1 MTVCLSSPRLAALLG
16 ISLLGACAATSPSAP
31 PPAEVLLVVNSTEAS
46 LSIVPVENLAGAV
59 KVPLGGT
66 NPTPI
71 GVSARNQIALVPMGL
86 DNSVAV
92 IDLGKGQ
99 VVRTIP
105 LPANSGATGSA
116 IVDDSLAY
124 VANPNLNTIT
134 RVNYRTGDT
143 ASVAVGVFPQGI
155 VYTRGK
161 VFVLNGNLVNFAPAG
176 PSWIT
181 VVDPVTNAKATGT
194 DSIALADNPGNA
206 GFGAV
211 GNDGELYVVST
222 GSYTQPQGR
231 LSIIRPVDRVEDLSV
246 AGWGTAPG
254 NVAAGVGDTIYLSS
268 YSEGIMAFDIAKRV
282 VVRGAGN
289 GIPLP
294 LNAAVEVDAERRVYG
309 ASTGP
314 CSGGVPG
321 TIHVFRGDLSAIT
334 SFPVGECPVG
344 LAITRIPPP

>member
-1 MTVCLSSPRLAALLG
+1 MTVRRPHQLLAALLG
-16 ISLLGACAATSPSAP
+16 LSFLGACAETSPSAP
-31 PPAEVLLVVNSTEAS
+31 PPEEVLLVVNSTEAS
-46 LSIVPVENLAGAV
+46 LSIVPVENPVAAV

-66 NPTPI
+66 SPTPV
-71 GVSARNQIALVPMGL
+71 GVSARNGIALVPMGL

-92 IDLGKGQ
+92 VDLGRAQ
-99 VVRTIP
+99 VVRSIP

-116 IVDDSLAY
+116 IVDDSLGY
-124 VANPNLNTIT
+124 VANPNLNTVT

-143 ASVAVGVFPQGI
+143 ASVKVGVYPQGI

-161 VFVLNGNLVNFAPAG
+161 LFVLNGNLVNFVQAG

-181 VVDPVTNAKATGT
+181 VVDPVTNAKASGG

-222 GSYTQPQGR
+222 GSYSQPEGR
-231 LSIIRPVDRVEDLSV
+231 LSIVRPVDRVEELSI

-254 NVAAGVGDTIYLSS
+254 NVAAGVGDTIYISS
-268 YSEGIMAFDIAKRV
+268 YSEGIMAFDISKRV

-289 GIPLP
+289 GVSLP
-294 LNAAVEVDAERRVYG
+294 LNAAVEVDDEGRVYG
-309 ASTGP
+309 ASIGP

-321 TIHVFRGDLSAIT
+321 TIHVYRGDLSAIT

-344 LAITRIPPP
+344 LAVTRIPPQ